1 MRTSLD
7 NAGRI
12 ELPEFVRAQ
21 LGVKSGDELALEE
34 ENGKWFITPARPS
47 ANDPIE
53 SLNSGDA
60 RSEASSPLGHP
71 LADAHD
77 DHLDWEDLDC
87 DAVPLER
94 AGQVTVLI
102 QHRGQLKPITPDLNP
117 DLRRTTNGQEN
128 EPSSS

>member
-7 NAGRI
+7 DAGRI
-12 ELPEFVRAQ
+12 VLPEFVRAQ

-47 ANDPIE
+47 ASVPNE

-60 RSEASSPLGHP
+60 RREASSPPGHP

-77 DHLDWEDLDC
+77 DHLEWEDLDY

-102 QHRGQLKPITPDLNP
+102 QHRGQLKPMTHDL
-117 DLRRTTNGQEN
+117 DAE
-128 EPSSS
+128 